1 MRHKK
6 PGVAA
11 LPIRAYLRE
20 DTQMSF
26 SREDERAST
35 HSAAGGRRSMFAKLG
50 LILLILLFGL
60 LAFAGGMMAPDAW
73 RAPLQ
78 EIAAHGRNE
87 AAPSAPRLPAAA
99 ASAAPARAAT
109 AVSTNAL
116 LVTSD
121 VAEPAPAA
129 GQPAYALQLGQFV
142 TASDAQAL
150 ERQAQAL
157 GLPLTRIAA
166 ADPDHTTWTILA
178 AGRFPSPAAAQDA
191 AARVQATLKLPSTP
205 VIRLPAESKPS
216 S

>member
-1 MRHKK
+1 
-6 PGVAA
+6 
-11 LPIRAYLRE
+11 
-20 DTQMSF
+20 
-26 SREDERAST
+26 
-35 HSAAGGRRSMFAKLG
+35 MFAKLG
-50 LILLILLFGL
+50 LILLILLFGV

-78 EIAAHGRNE
+78 DVAARWRD
-87 AAPSAPRLPAAA
+87 ADADTPQVSAMPAPV
-99 ASAAPARAAT
+99 APARAAT
-109 AVSTNAL
+109 TVSTHAL

-142 TASDAQAL
+142 AASDAQAL
-150 ERQAQAL
+150 EQQAQGL

-166 ADPDHTTWTILA
+166 TDPDRTAWTILA

-205 VIRLPAESKPS
+205 VIRLPAEAKPS